1 MRPSG
6 MPALRVAAI
15 ALALATALVACH
27 GPNRQVAG
35 RWKSAD
41 ASNPLVWEFLRN
53 GNVLVGS
60 EPGRYTFGD
69 GNRMKIQTR
78 SATFV
83 HEVEFAHDRMIWKQ
97 SNGSKTEFVRA
108 Q

>member
-1 MRPSG
+1 MRTEKAP
-6 MPALRVAAI
+6 PLVAI
-15 ALALATALVACH
+15 AVVTVVAFFAACD
-27 GPNRQVAG
+27 GPTSQVAG

-41 ASNPLVWEFLRN
+41 ASNPLVWEFSRN

>member
-1 MRPSG
+1 MRTLNFLPRVI
-6 MPALRVAAI
+6 MTVALGAVLAACDGR
-15 ALALATALVACH
+15 TS
-27 GPNRQVAG
+27 QVAG

-41 ASNPLVWEFLRN
+41 ASNPLVWEFTRN

-78 SATFV
+78 LATFV
-83 HEVEFAHDRMIWKQ
+83 HEVEFSHDRMIWKQ
-97 SNGSKTEFVRA
+97 PNGSKTEFVRA
-108 Q
+108 P